1 MKVGGGGNWP
11 IKLRLE
17 GYQRS
22 AIILAARQNR
32 QLGFDEDHK
41 GANLPWTFCLCARNA
56 TVRHLCAWRGRYCT
70 LRLQLYSTFVLTLR
84 LQGSPPDHSLDLI
97 GYIIHH
103 SLDLIGY
110 ITNHSLHLIGY
121 ITYHFARSHTPV
133 AYHSLDLIR
142 VHHPPLA
149 RSHRVHHQ
157 PLSLDLIGYLAK
169 HSLLDLVGTSPTTRF
184 HRVHHQPLARSH
196 KRVAYHYR

>member
-84 LQGSPPDHSLDLI
+84 LQGSPPDHSLHLIGYITNHSLHLIGYITNHSLHIIGYITYHVARSHTHVAYHSLDLI

-121 ITYHFARSHTPV
+121 TTN
-133 AYHSLDLIR
+133 HSR
-142 VHHPPLA
+142 
-149 RSHRVHHQ
+149 
-157 PLSLDLIGYLAK
+157 
-169 HSLLDLVGTSPTTRF
+169 
-184 HRVHHQPLARSH
+184 
-196 KRVAYHYR
+196 